1 MKKIRQNKILQK
13 LPVAVVGGAVKA
25 DVEVAELDPKI
36 EPVDA
41 GVLAKTDEGLDTFAA
56 AELVAKG
63 FETAAVVIIGIG
75 LLKNIREI
83 KQIKKFSKIFF
94 VKSDYLIGVGNKA
107 CGEASDLEDVEVN
120 ELKNEVEVTDGGFD
134 AETEVET
141 VVVGIGLL
149 KNKFV
154 KPKY

>member
-1 MKKIRQNKILQK
+1 M
-13 LPVAVVGGAVKA
+13 KA

-75 LLKNIREI
+75 LL
-83 KQIKKFSKIFF
+83 
-94 VKSDYLIGVGNKA
+94 IGVGNKA

-149 KNKFV
+149 IGVVLAANEV
-154 KPKY
+154 KENPEAGVDATDVTAPVAIGGLLRFPKGVLLDDPPPSAIP

>member
-1 MKKIRQNKILQK
+1 MLQK

-75 LLKNIREI
+75 LLKKIREI
-83 KQIKKFSKIFF
+83 KNIIKNSKNIFS
-94 VKSDYLIGVGNKA
+94 VKSNYLIGVGNKA

-154 KPKY
+154 KSNY